1 MTDLHTRFT
10 AWVVGG
16 AEGDPPR
23 DLALHASG
31 CARCLAVAGALDS
44 LRRVDVGGAAEPP
57 SVPAAHGEPFGRRVG
72 WAVAGLAAMALIGA
86 AVVVATGVLRPP
98 PTGIGSPA
106 ATPTPFAQE
115 VLGQTPHSPT
125 PAPDETGTPTTE
137 PSPSGVPSEPIAPAT
152 AVPTLAAILT
162 PVATPRPFPA
172 PPAAPAPTSTPTPS
186 PAPTPAPTAAP
197 TSAPRPTPTPTF
209 FPSLLPSIAPSVP
222 PPSQAP

>member
-1 MTDLHTRFT
+1 MTDLHERFA

-57 SVPAAHGEPFGRRVG
+57 SVPAARGEPVGRRVG
-72 WAVAGLAAMALIGA
+72 RAIAGLATIAFTGA
-86 AVVVATGVLRPP
+86 AIVVATGVLRPP
-98 PTGIGSPA
+98 PASIGSLA

-115 VLGQTPHSPT
+115 VLGQTPESPT
-125 PAPDETGTPTTE
+125 PAPDESGTPTAE
-137 PSPSGVPSEPIAPAT
+137 PSPSGDPSEPTAPAT
-152 AVPTLAAILT
+152 AVPTPAPILT
-162 PVATPRPFPA
+162 PVPTPR
-172 PPAAPAPTSTPTPS
+172 PS
-186 PAPTPAPTAAP
+186 PAPTPAPVPTSNATPSPAP
-197 TSAPRPTPTPTF
+197 TPVPTATPTTPPRPTPTPTF
-209 FPSLLPSIAPSVP
+209 LPSLLPSIAPSLP